1 MLNTV
6 FIALGSNKNHPIY
19 HIRKGM
25 VQINHLNGTRIVKKS
40 SLYIT
45 EPLGYRYQP
54 KFINAVIKVLTNKD
68 PEELLNLLQSIELL
82 HHRKRQKK
90 WGPRTL
96 DLDILIFN
104 NITISTPRLIIPH
117 PEMIFR
123 SFVLIPLYEITNYRF
138 NIPKYGRLL
147 KYLKK
152 I

>member
-96 DLDILIFN
+96 DLDILLLDLLF
-104 NITISTPRLIIPH
+104 LI
-117 PEMIFR
+117 
-123 SFVLIPLYEITNYRF
+123 
-138 NIPKYGRLL
+138 L
-147 KYLKK
+147 K
-152 I
+152 

>member
-1 MLNTV
+1 
-6 FIALGSNKNHPIY
+6 
-19 HIRKGM
+19 M

>member
-1 MLNTV
+1 VLNTV

>member
-1 MLNTV
+1 MNTV

-19 HIRKGM
+19 HVRKGM
-25 VQINHLNGTRIVKKS
+25 IQINHLNGTRVIKKS
-40 SLYIT
+40 SLYST
-45 EPLGYRYQP
+45 DPLGYSYQP
-54 KFINAVIKVLTNKD
+54 KYINAVIKVQTTKE
-68 PEELLNLLQSIELL
+68 PEELLDHLQIIESK

-104 NITISTPRLIIPH
+104 SRKISTNRLTIPH